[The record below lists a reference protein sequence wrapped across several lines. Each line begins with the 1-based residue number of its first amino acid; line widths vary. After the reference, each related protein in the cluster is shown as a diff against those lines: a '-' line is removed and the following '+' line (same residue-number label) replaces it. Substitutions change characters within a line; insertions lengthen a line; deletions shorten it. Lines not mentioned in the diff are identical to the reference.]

1 MKNLIKPIL
10 FIVLLLTMNLCYLF
24 GGYFRGQ
31 KDKQTEIEN
40 RAKELNKE
48 CYTNQDIEY
57 IIFSQSQL

>member
-1 MKNLIKPIL
+1 MKKVDFVYVVLIFLIGYSFGK
-10 FIVLLLTMNLCYLF
+10 FI
-24 GGYFRGQ
+24 GGE
-31 KDKQTEIEN
+31 KKETEIEN